1 MTDFLLNTNKK
12 SNKKIISKIDNR
24 ICRISTVIKLGLN
37 DFKAKYA
44 GSFLGIIWAVVE
56 PFVTVLIYWFVYTI
70 ALKIDTDINCPYYLW
85 LAAGLS
91 GWLFV
96 SEGIKNT
103 TAAFRDYSYLVKKTG
118 FDKKSILSLRVL
130 SSFISHIIFLGLII
144 ILTAVEGMLTPF
156 CFFVIFYIIA
166 AYLFVYSTGGI
177 AAVLCTKYK
186 DVQNIVNVF
195 MNILFWL
202 TPVFWSS
209 NIAAENTLIANMIKL
224 NPIALIVNGY
234 RDSILYNRFSYEN
247 FICIIIIDIMLFTLL
262 KVINKIYLPNIAD
275 NL

>member
-12 SNKKIISKIDNR
+12 LNKKIDNR
-24 ICRISTVIKLGLN
+24 MRKISTVVKLGLN

-44 GSFLGIIWAVVE
+44 DSFLGIIWAVVE

-96 SEGIKNT
+96 SEGIKSS

-144 ILTAVEGMLTPF
+144 ILTAIEGMLTPF
-156 CFFVIFYIIA
+156 CFHIIFYMFA
-166 AYLFVYSTGGI
+166 AYLFVHSLGGI
-177 AAVLCTKYK
+177 TAVLCAKYK
-186 DVQNIVNVF
+186 DIQNIINVLI
-195 MNILFWL
+195 NVLFWL
-202 TPVFWSS
+202 TPVFWSP
-209 NIAAENTLIANMIKL
+209 NIATENTLIANMIKL
-224 NPIALIVNGY
+224 NPFALIVNGY
-234 RDSILYNRFSYEN
+234 RDVILYNRFSCEN
-247 FICIIIIDIMLFTLL
+247 FICIIIIDIMFFTLL

-275 NL
+275 TL